1 MLYYIRLI
9 LSSFGETS
17 FPVIGSHGSSFA
29 LLIYVSISFLVFVCT
44 IRFFFLSFVFLG
56 RFWHFGRMVMIDQP
70 LAVFPNI
77 NEGVSAANFVPGSSH
92 GEFVQANIGA
102 PTGSD
107 RNVALQNSAR
117 GLTLQKVLKVV
128 PDGIVI
134 GSGDVGNGWQQ
145 NGTGGRIPSRNG
157 VWIFGTERVVP
168 QME

>member
-1 MLYYIRLI
+1 
-9 LSSFGETS
+9 
-17 FPVIGSHGSSFA
+17 
-29 LLIYVSISFLVFVCT
+29 
-44 IRFFFLSFVFLG
+44 
-56 RFWHFGRMVMIDQP
+56 MVMIDQP

-107 RNVALQNSAR
+107 RNVALQNSAG

-145 NGTGGRIPSRNG
+145 NGILQQT
-157 VWIFGTERVVP
+157 
-168 QME
+168 

>member
-1 MLYYIRLI
+1 
-9 LSSFGETS
+9 
-17 FPVIGSHGSSFA
+17 
-29 LLIYVSISFLVFVCT
+29 
-44 IRFFFLSFVFLG
+44 
-56 RFWHFGRMVMIDQP
+56 MIDQP

-107 RNVALQNSAR
+107 RNVALQNSAG

-157 VWIFGTERVVP
+157 VWIFGNERVVP
-168 QME
+168 QMEQILYLLLGNFRCRRRRRFRCCRHRLGGLVAVAVVIREYLSDGFLDAATKGITHSGPLR